1 MSAASVLRLQIE
13 RTLETRI
20 PAALSPRQQTAYETA
35 SCGIPAVDDL
45 LGGGLPVG
53 AISEITGAESSGRTT
68 LALSFLA
75 RRTSE
80 GQVCAWVDVNDTLD
94 PESAAANGVALGRLL
109 WVRCADAGKA
119 TNRKLEARLEQAIRA
134 VDLILNAS
142 GFAAVVLDLGG
153 TAAELASRIPLATW
167 FKFRQAA
174 QHGRASLLV
183 LGRRPYGQSS
193 SAVMVEC
200 AQERAAGNTT
210 VLKGL
215 RFTVRRERQRFA
227 QSISGHRKP
236 PASTWSASSSWD
248 AARRA

>member
-1 MSAASVLRLQIE
+1 MSAAAVLRLQIE
-13 RTLETRI
+13 RTLEARI

-35 SCGIPAVDDL
+35 SCGIASVDDL
-45 LGGGLPVG
+45 LNGGFPIG

-75 RRTSE
+75 QRTAE

-109 WVRCADAGKA
+109 WVRCADAGKT

-153 TAAELASRIPLATW
+153 TAKELANRIPLATW

-183 LGRRPYGQSS
+183 LGRVPYGQSS
-193 SAVMVEC
+193 TAVMVEC
-200 AQERAAGNTT
+200 AQERAANHTT
-210 VLKGL
+210 VFNNL

-236 PASTWSASSSWD
+236 PSSTWSASSSWD

>member
-1 MSAASVLRLQIE
+1 MSAASALRLQIE
-13 RTLETRI
+13 RTLEARI

-75 RRTSE
+75 QRTSE

-109 WVRCADAGKA
+109 WVRCADAGKT
-119 TNRKLEARLEQAIRA
+119 TNRKLEARLEQASRA

-153 TAAELASRIPLATW
+153 TAAELVSRIPLATW
-167 FKFRQAA
+167 FKFRQGA

-183 LGRRPYGQSS
+183 LGRMPHGQSS
-193 SAVMVEC
+193 TAVMVGC
-200 AQERAAGNTT
+200 TQEHTASNTT
-210 VLKGL
+210 ILKNL
-215 RFTVRRERQRFA
+215 KFTVSRERQRFA
-227 QSISGHRKP
+227 QSISGRRKP